1 MAEELRKPPV
11 LLEHDSTLETV
22 FRRAGRNKNSIR
34 HAGRISVYLGC
45 RERGSP
51 PIQLILFGGCS
62 PPKTHTSIAAFEA
75 LQFPQLQGL
84 VI

>member
-22 FRRAGRNKNSIR
+22 FRRAGQNKNSIR
-34 HAGRISVYLGC
+34 HDRRISVYLVC
-45 RERGSP
+45 RERDSP

>member
-11 LLEHDSTLETV
+11 LCEHDSTLWTV

-34 HAGRISVYLGC
+34 HAGRISVYLVC
-45 RERGSP
+45 RERDSP